1 MQVSL
6 VLQVT
11 LVFFVHVEQAVQ
23 APVQANR
30 RNLDMSDELRKQV
43 YQALLAR
50 SKNGHLGKKD
60 TRIVAEHFGVHIQVV
75 QRLWKRGKTQL
86 ANFIPV
92 EVSSRKKGRCGRK
105 AIPVNLEALRNIPL
119 KDRMTI
125 EDVCS
130 QLHMSK
136 WKIQRLLK
144 KGFIRRHSSSI
155 KPYLTDANKKAR
167 LKWCV
172 DMIDKDILDDPRFRD
187 LFDIVFID
195 EKWFYLSKKSEN
207 YYLLPKEDEPHR
219 TCKNKNYIPRIM
231 FLCVCTRPRL
241 RDGECI
247 FDGKIG
253 CFPLVTYEPA
263 QRGNERTGRVRGDL
277 MVKPIASITR
287 DVMRDFMINKVLPAI
302 RAKWPR
308 EDVGKP
314 IYIQQDNAPSHIK
327 LDDPIFCEAA
337 KQNGFDIRLI
347 CQPPNSPDF
356 NILDLGF
363 FRAIQAIQY
372 KKNAKTVEALIP
384 AVQQVNSSIVFILT
398 FLISGLYSLNFFQH
412 M

>member
-1 MQVSL
+1 MF
-6 VLQVT
+6 VL
-11 LVFFVHVEQAVQ
+11 
-23 APVQANR
+23 
-30 RNLDMSDELRKQV
+30 
-43 YQALLAR
+43 
-50 SKNGHLGKKD
+50 
-60 TRIVAEHFGVHIQVV
+60 
-75 QRLWKRGKTQL
+75 W
-86 ANFIPV
+86 
-92 EVSSRKKGRCGRK
+92 
-105 AIPVNLEALRNIPL
+105 
-119 KDRMTI
+119 
-125 EDVCS
+125 
-130 QLHMSK
+130 
-136 WKIQRLLK
+136 
-144 KGFIRRHSSSI
+144 
-155 KPYLTDANKKAR
+155 
-167 LKWCV
+167 
-172 DMIDKDILDDPRFRD
+172 PRF
-187 LFDIVFID
+187 
-195 EKWFYLSKKSEN
+195 
-207 YYLLPKEDEPHR
+207 
-219 TCKNKNYIPRIM
+219 
-231 FLCVCTRPRL
+231 

-314 IYIQQDNAPSHIK
+314 IYIQQDNAPSHLK
-327 LDDPIFCEAA
+327 LDDPVFCAAA

-398 FLISGLYSLNFFQH
+398 FLIWGLYSLNFFNTCRHSWSTVHTRQTEYL
-412 M
+412 